1 MIRHVWRDES
11 GMALGLAVIV
21 VVLVG
26 VMAAGF
32 LAVVRS
38 DLESTVSMNR
48 GQRAFDLA
56 DAGAQAAAT
65 QLRSD
70 PNPEHYDDD
79 PDENSEWSYLS
90 RDGGTP
96 GKTLALDGDAAN
108 VTIRYL
114 LPATKDGQEQE
125 EHHAPE
131 PVPDGLA
138 DYPDGDYFL
147 VVSEGT
153 VGGTKRKVEVILRTT
168 AAGGSGGVGQWSWR
182 EVYE

>member
-1 MIRHVWRDES
+1 MIRHAWRDES

-21 VVLVG
+21 VVLIG

-38 DLESTVSMNR
+38 DLESTVSVNR

-56 DAGAQAAAT
+56 DAGARAAT
-65 QLRSD
+65 AQLRSA
-70 PNPEHYDDD
+70 PNPGHDDDD
-79 PDENSEWSYLS
+79 PDENSEWSYLPP
-90 RDGGTP
+90 DGGTP
-96 GKTLALDGDAAN
+96 GKALELDGGAAS

-114 LPATKDGQEQE
+114 LPATEDGQEQQ

-147 VVSEGT
+147 VVSEGS
-153 VGGTKRKVEVILRTT
+153 VGATRRKVEVILRTT
-168 AAGGSGGVGQWSWR
+168 AAGDSGEVEQWSWR